1 MSDLKFEQKS
11 TMSRTEAAAQL
22 EALAA
27 ALREGGEADLPM
39 GLGVLSLKIPDEL
52 RTEVEFEVGD
62 GEIELEIE
70 LKWPVGGGRA
80 KPKEAKEAKEAKE
93 PEAEVKAKPEPKKP
107 VAKPEPKKP
116 EVKAPAKPEPKKAAR
131 SGRPAAKRT

>member
-11 TMSRTEAAAQL
+11 AMSRTEAAAQL

-39 GLGVLSLKIPDEL
+39 GLGVLSLRIPDEL

-80 KPKEAKEAKEAKE
+80 KPKEAKE
-93 PEAEVKAKPEPKKP
+93 PEAEVKAKPE
-107 VAKPEPKKP
+107 AKKP
-116 EVKAPAKPEPKKAAR
+116 EVKAAAKPEPKKAAR